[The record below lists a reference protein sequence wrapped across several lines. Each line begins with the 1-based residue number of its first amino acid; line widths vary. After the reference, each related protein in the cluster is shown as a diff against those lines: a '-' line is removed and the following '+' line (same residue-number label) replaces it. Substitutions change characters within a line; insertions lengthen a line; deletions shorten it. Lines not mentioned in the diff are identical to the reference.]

1 MFRRLLLIF
10 RVAAAE
16 EQPTV
21 HFRVQRLHTSAQH
34 FGPAREIGNVAHR
47 DSRFSQKLGGSAR
60 RKNLDLQLGQP
71 LRKFH
76 NSGFV
81 KHADERALH
90 RHGFLHNGKSTTV

>member
-1 MFRRLLLIF
+1 LFRRLLLIF

-47 DSRFSQKLGGSAR
+47 DSRFSQEAWRFRPSKESRSSAWPAASQIPNIPVLSNTLMSAR
-60 RKNLDLQLGQP
+60 CDVEYVVEVVEAR
-71 LRKFH
+71 
-76 NSGFV
+76 
-81 KHADERALH
+81 
-90 RHGFLHNGKSTTV
+90 